1 VIPSLYEAG
10 SFPLIEAMQIGA
22 PVVCARTTSLPG
34 TIGDDRF
41 VFDPRNRESMVDK
54 VLSLVGDRAFREDN
68 RLNSQKR
75 AEWMQEVELG
85 AEYEKLWQSTLERTV
100 RR

>member
-1 VIPSLYEAG
+1 
-10 SFPLIEAMQIGA
+10 
-22 PVVCARTTSLPG
+22 
-34 TIGDDRF
+34 
-41 VFDPRNRESMVDK
+41 MVDK
-54 VLSLVGDRAFREDN
+54 VLSLVGDRALREDN

-75 AEWMQEVELG
+75 AKWMQEVELG